1 MIKRIIDTS
10 SLAAFKSILA
20 SVNRIVVTCHKK
32 ADGDAIGSSLAMG
45 RLLSNMGKNAVVI
58 IPDQLPASLEF
69 IASGNEFFTFT
80 MCETKA
86 SNILRNTQL
95 ILSLDYNSFDRV
107 DRMQPL
113 LEASNAKKVL
123 IDHHRDPKNC
133 FDVMFSH
140 PLMSS
145 TCELVYR
152 LAAEAGWLQWF
163 DKAIASCLFVG
174 IMTDTGN
181 LSFSSSYPDVY
192 EVMAKLMEYGIDKPY
207 LYKQA
212 MDTVSL
218 NSLKLQSYA
227 ILNKMTIIDDS
238 IALITL
244 DQDDLKQFNYHTG
257 DTERLV
263 NKPLS
268 VDGVFWSTFM
278 REDSKYIKVSM
289 RSEGEFAVNSICAK
303 FFNGGGHKN
312 AAAGEFYGNMQE
324 AVKLFH
330 KIVEQIKNDITI

>member
-10 SLAAFKSILA
+10 SLAAFKSILT

-312 AAAGEFYGNMQE
+312 AAAGEFYGSMQE
-324 AVKLFH
+324 AVELFH

>member
-244 DQDDLKQFNYHTG
+244 DQDDLKQFNYRTG

-312 AAAGEFYGNMQE
+312 AAAGEFYGSMQE
-324 AVKLFH
+324 AVELFH

>member
-238 IALITL
+238 ITLITL
-244 DQDDLKQFNYHTG
+244 DQDDLKQFNYRTG

-312 AAAGEFYGNMQE
+312 AAAGEFYGSMQE
-324 AVKLFH
+324 AVELFH